1 MQKAIEASRQAVR
14 MGCRCILVLILAC
27 STIPLSPR
35 SALADDA
42 ESETLFPES
51 FMVREGQLET
61 VPDGWIGIST
71 AEELRTISDGG
82 CYILMEDI
90 DLSAWGNWDPIAFQ
104 GAFDGN
110 GHVVK
115 NMVIDTAHAD
125 SLSQSSRLGLFSTLS
140 SGSRI
145 MNLGVEN
152 CQISVP
158 ANREVWSIG
167 GIAGY
172 AEGEASEG
180 SAFSNCYATGSIASD
195 YARTDGLVGTI
206 PFVGGVCGRADLR
219 GSAFDSCYNLVDIAV
234 QGGLAGGV
242 CGYIGSS
249 PSATRVNRCANFAL
263 VSNEAGPAGGI
274 AGYTESSYYEGTQ
287 TEECLNAGPVR
298 GSGLAGGVFGH
309 FGGNSTIANCF
320 NAAKVTDSTAQSD
333 GSTQSSAGGLAGENL
348 LYTNCKNFYN
358 VGDVIAEG
366 GGGRADHV
374 VPDCDNR
381 SGLTQSGVYCS
392 DAADLQG
399 RPYKAVE
406 TLTDAEMRIA
416 DSFAGFDFENVWRM
430 GSGTYGYPVL
440 KFLPVGFER
449 HLVAG
454 GDPEKPDMGS
464 ATVYFHTTVG
474 VDKDA
479 PLYDGVD
486 LKGQKWL
493 DRELSLDWGDTLFHA
508 PATNYEHRLARLGI
522 ALSMMEY
529 AEGRFVNSEYSE
541 VVPRVEG
548 DKTWQ
553 SVYTEE
559 DKAAS
564 YAFRTLRSMGFAD
577 EDIANYFYRDEQ
589 RANSYDTCAFTL
601 AYKDIALADGSTV
614 PLVMVLVR
622 GTAANAEW
630 VGNFNV
636 SNEEKDD
643 IGYHESFM
651 KASGEIALALQD
663 FLKGRNIDSSDVR
676 YFLTGHSRGGSV
688 ANIQAA
694 ALSRTV
700 GGENVY
706 AYTFA
711 SPNGVSQD
719 VMEGED
725 FDNIINIVNPEDLV
739 TKAPLSKWGY
749 ARYGVSLCT
758 PSKSNSSEYT
768 RQYLPVMRQ
777 YFAQY
782 SSNETYHPYFTGALA
797 SNAAVEAVFSL
808 SPSIAGFYGR
818 LYGLPGFNLID
829 KHQTDELEWTSFH
842 AMLEAFMKLKFTGSE
857 NLTSADWAALVYCAA
872 PAAIGIVKV
881 VEAIGLHPIVSTAGG
896 AVIGIAAVDI
906 ALNLADAHCG
916 ETYLAWMMTS
926 DTVAMYKN
934 RFKGIAVACPVD
946 VHVRDSEGRLVAS
959 IEDDKVDESIMQDG
973 LAATVDENGVKKVD
987 IPDDDTYS
995 VELVA
1000 TGDGEMDYTISE
1012 YEGEGAS
1019 LRHVQFR
1026 DVPLSEGERF
1036 EGVISE
1042 GEGNLASTFSIHS
1055 SYGETIEPDAEY
1067 GGGDVDNLTVTVEA
1081 QGQGNA
1087 WGNARVTK
1095 GSPVTVEAQ
1104 PLGEAVFD
1112 GWYEH
1117 GSLVSESA
1125 SYSFQVE
1132 DSRALVAKFKD
1143 AGQGLGEGPS
1153 ESEGGEGD
1161 GRFSEGADESAGARG
1176 VSPSVARLASTRD
1189 DSAVNLA
1196 PACALLALL
1205 GWSIAIAIRR
1215 RLR

>member
-1 MQKAIEASRQAVR
+1 MRMQKAAKARKRVFQK
-14 MGCRCILVLILAC
+14 GCACVLALILAC
-27 STIPLSPR
+27 STVSLSPG
-35 SALADDA
+35 SSLADDTD
-42 ESETLFPES
+42 SKTMFPES
-51 FMVREGQLET
+51 FVVREERLSAAPE
-61 VPDGWIGIST
+61 GWT
-71 AEELRTISDGG
+71 AIYSAEDLRSMSDGG
-82 CYILMEDI
+82 RFILMEDI
-90 DLSAWGNWDPIAFQ
+90 DLSSWGNWDPIAFQ
-104 GAFDGN
+104 GTFDGN

-115 NMVIDTAHAD
+115 NMVIDTEHAD
-125 SLSQSSRLGLFSTLS
+125 SLSQTSRLGLFSTLS
-140 SGSRI
+140 AGSRI
-145 MNLGVEN
+145 MNLGLEN

-172 AEGEASEG
+172 AEGQASEG
-180 SAFSNCYATGSIASD
+180 PTFFNCFATGDIASD
-195 YARTDGLVGTI
+195 YMRADAFVGTI
-206 PFVGGVCGRADLR
+206 PYIGGVCGRADLR
-219 GSAFDSCYNLVDIAV
+219 GWAFDACYNLADIAV
-234 QGGLAGGV
+234 LGGLAGGV
-242 CGYIGSS
+242 CGYVGSS
-249 PSATRVNRCANFAL
+249 PSSTRISRCANFAT

-274 AGYTESSYYEGTQ
+274 VGYTESSYYAGTQ
-287 TEECLNAGPVR
+287 TNECLNAGSVS
-298 GSGLAGGVFGH
+298 GSGLAGGMFGH
-309 FGGNSTIANCF
+309 FGGNSTIENCF
-320 NAAKVTDSTAQSD
+320 NAATVTCKTVQNDEVSH
-333 GSTQSSAGGLAGENL
+333 SSAGGMAGENL

-358 VGDVIAEG
+358 VGDIIAEG
-366 GGGRADHV
+366 DDGRADHV

-381 SGLTQSGVYCS
+381 SGLAQSGTYAS
-392 DAADLQG
+392 DVAALQG
-399 RPYKAVE
+399 KPYTAV
-406 TLTDAEMRIA
+406 TVLADTEMRTA
-416 DSFAGFDFENVWRM
+416 ASFAGFDFENVWRM
-430 GSGTYGYPVL
+430 GLDKYGYPIL
-440 KFLPVGFER
+440 KFLPISFEQ

-454 GDPEKPDMGS
+454 SNPEKPDMGS

-474 VDKDA
+474 VSKNA
-479 PLYDGVD
+479 SQYDGVD
-486 LKGQKWL
+486 AKGQKWL

-601 AYKDIALADGSTV
+601 ACKDIALEDGSTV

-663 FLKGRNIDSSDVR
+663 FLKGRNIDSTDVK

-694 ALSRTV
+694 ALSKTV

-782 SSNETYHPYFTGALA
+782 SSNELYHPYLTGTIA
-797 SNAAVEAVFSL
+797 SNEAVDAVFSL

-829 KHQTDELEWTSFH
+829 KHQTDVLEWTSFH
-842 AMLEAFMKLKFTGSE
+842 AILEALMKWKFTGSE
-857 NLTSADWAALVYCAA
+857 NLTSGDWAAIVYCAA

-881 VEAIGLHPIVSTAGG
+881 VKTIGLHPIASIVGGTA
-896 AVIGIAAVDI
+896 VGIAAVDI
-906 ALNLADAHCG
+906 GLNLADAHCG
-916 ETYLAWMMTS
+916 ETYLAWMMAS
-926 DTVAMYKN
+926 DTVAMYKS

-946 VHVRDSEGRLVAS
+946 VYVRDSQGRLVAC
-959 IEDDKVDESIMQDG
+959 IENDEVDEAIMQDG
-973 LAATVDENGVKKVD
+973 LAATVDEHGVKKVD

-1000 TGDGEMDYTISE
+1000 TGDGEMDYTVSE
-1012 YEGEGAS
+1012 YEGEGTL
-1019 LRHVQFR
+1019 LRQVQFC

-1036 EGVISE
+1036 EGEVSE

-1055 SYGETIEPDAEY
+1055 SDGETIDPDAEY
-1067 GGGDVDNLTVTVEA
+1067 GGADVDNLTVTVEA
-1081 QGQGNA
+1081 QGQGNV

-1095 GSPVTVEAQ
+1095 GSSVTVEAQ

-1117 GSLVSESA
+1117 DVLVSESA

-1132 DSRALVAKFKD
+1132 NSRALVAKFED
-1143 AGQGLGEGPS
+1143 TGQSSGEDPS
-1153 ESEGGEGD
+1153 GSEGGEGD
-1161 GRFSEGADESAGARG
+1161 VQLSESADEQAGDRDT
-1176 VSPSVARLASTRD
+1176 SSSDARLASTGD
-1189 DSAVNLA
+1189 DGAVPLA
-1196 PACALLALL
+1196 VVCQ
-1205 GWSIAIAIRR
+1205 
-1215 RLR
+1215 